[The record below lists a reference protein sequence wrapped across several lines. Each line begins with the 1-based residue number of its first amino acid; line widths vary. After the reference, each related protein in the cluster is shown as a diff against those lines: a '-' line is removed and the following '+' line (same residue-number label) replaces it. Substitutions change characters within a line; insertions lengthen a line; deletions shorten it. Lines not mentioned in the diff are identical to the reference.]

1 MFDFHLHLARLP
13 HSKQLTQLLLDR
25 NYDFVAIACE
35 PWEWREITQLKKE
48 FSSGLKPVKVAYG
61 IHPMIATQASSET
74 LTKLRMLIEEDKR
87 AMVGEAGIDKRYPG
101 YDDGT
106 QDKIFLAQA
115 KLALEF
121 KRHLQ
126 IHCVGDY
133 MRVLK
138 LLEEAGFKATSNQEP
153 SQDATDSS
161 QVKNLQA
168 QNVTRLQEPP
178 RPIFH
183 RFGGDLSV
191 VKKALPYGALF
202 SLHADSFRKKSTA
215 AAIPHIPQERVFFE
229 TDADETFMR
238 GNSATANANNVTQ
251 SNAKGPV
258 TSTATVDPGTGS
270 GVTNESVAGVT
281 SESAESDDNVF
292 LSNAKDPVTSTAI
305 VDPGTGSGVTDKS
318 AAGVTFSPEEILAKL
333 EMRLESVRAAYAKCR
348 E

>member
-1 MFDFHLHLARLP
+1 MFDFHIHLARLP
-13 HSKQLTQLLLDR
+13 QKKQLTQLLLDR
-25 NYDFVAIACE
+25 NYDFIAIACE
-35 PWEWREITQLKKE
+35 PWEWKEILLLKKV
-48 FSSGLKPVKVAYG
+48 FSSGLKPFKAAYG
-61 IHPMIATQASSET
+61 IHPMIAQQAT
-74 LTKLRMLIEEDKR
+74 DDMFAKLRAIIKEDKR

-101 YDDGT
+101 YEDGT
-106 QDKIFLAQA
+106 QDRVFLEQA

-121 KRHLQ
+121 QRDLQ

-138 LLEEAGFKATSNQEP
+138 LLTKAGFPQDEP
-153 SQDATDSS
+153 WLYSA
-161 QVKNLQA
+161 
-168 QNVTRLQEPP
+168 P

-183 RFGGDLSV
+183 RFGGDVAFL
-191 VKKALPYGALF
+191 KRALPYGALF

-215 AAIPHIPQERVFFE
+215 ATIPLIPHERVFFE

-258 TSTATVDPGTGS
+258 TNTAT
-270 GVTNESVAGVT
+270 
-281 SESAESDDNVF
+281 
-292 LSNAKDPVTSTAI
+292 

-318 AAGVTFSPEEILAKL
+318 AAGVTFSPEEIFAEL
-333 EMRLESVRAAYAKCR
+333 ERRLESVRAAYAKCR

>member
-138 LLEEAGFKATSNQEP
+138 LVEEAGFKATPNQEP

-229 TDADETFMR
+229 TDADESFWQGKTGR
-238 GNSATANANNVTQ
+238 NNAADNVT
-251 SNAKGPV
+251 
-258 TSTATVDPGTGS
+258 TDPGTES
-270 GVTNESVAGVT
+270 GMTSSKESGMTNCAESGAT
-281 SESAESDDNVF
+281 SSAESVI
-292 LSNAKDPVTSTAI
+292 LTLAEGKDPEQYT
-305 VDPGTGSGVTDKS
+305 
-318 AAGVTFSPEEILAKL
+318 PEECASEL
-333 EMRLESVRAAYAKCR
+333 EKRLESVRLAYAKSR